1 MHQNIF
7 TMNWTKLIVATVI
20 AGIIYFFL
28 GWLVYGILLADAMP
42 LADGMKELIQ
52 RKPEEMD
59 MGMMVL
65 SCLAWGL
72 FLAYCLMKM
81 GISTW
86 QSGGMQSAVIAAI
99 LSLSM
104 GAGLVAMYTFTNM
117 QNTLIDMVANAV
129 CSGVSGAAAAWYLG
143 WGKTA

>member
-7 TMNWTKLIVATVI
+7 TMNWTKLIIGTVI

-42 LADGMKELIQ
+42 LAEGMKELIE

-59 MGMMVL
+59 MGMMIL

-72 FLAYCLMKM
+72 LLTYCLMKM
-81 GISTW
+81 GISNW
-86 QSGGMQSAVIAAI
+86 QGGGMQSAILAAI
-99 LSLSM
+99 ISLSV
-104 GAGLVAMYTFTNM
+104 GAGMVAMYTYTNM
-117 QNTLIDMVANAV
+117 QNTLIDVVANAV
-129 CSGVSGAAAAWYLG
+129 CSGISGAAAAWYLG
-143 WGKTA
+143 RGKTA